1 MFFGF
6 DALIL
11 YSINEDMLQIYPL
24 KFDPILRPVLWGGT
38 KIKHLKGI
46 EINSDSIG
54 ESWELSAV
62 PGSVSVISNGVYKG
76 ASIQELLE
84 QFGEDVVGSKVF
96 KEFGTTFPLL
106 IKFIDAAKDL
116 SIQVHPNDVIAQERH
131 QCLGKTELWY
141 ILEAKEQSSLYSG
154 FSQSVSKEEFLDK
167 IRKNEVVDVLNK
179 FYTKRGDIFYLPAG
193 RVHSIGAGNFLV
205 EIQQTSNITYRVYDY
220 DRVDKNGKKR
230 ELHTD
235 LAKDSIDYGMYDDYH
250 SHLILDKQGE
260 HIIKKCDIFTAT
272 LHRLFD
278 EKTMQVS
285 SKGCFTILI
294 CIDGNATLTD
304 NAGNVETI
312 RTCET
317 VLLPYKMDY
326 VKIKPDEKNGVEFIS
341 VFVENN

>member
-1 MFFGF
+1 MFFWF

-278 EKTMQVS
+278 EKNMQVS

>member
-317 VLLPYKMDY
+317 VLLPYRMDY

>member
-278 EKTMQVS
+278 EKNMQVS

-304 NAGNVETI
+304 NVGNVETI

>member
-278 EKTMQVS
+278 EKNMQVS

>member
-326 VKIKPDEKNGVEFIS
+326 VKIKPDEKSGVEFIS

>member
-1 MFFGF
+1 LFFGF

>member
-1 MFFGF
+1 MFFKF

-11 YSINEDMLQIYPL
+11 YSISQDMLQIYPL
-24 KFDPILRPVLWGGT
+24 KFEPILFSVLWGGT

-46 EINSDSIG
+46 EIDSDCIG

-76 ASIQELLE
+76 LTIQELLE
-84 QFGEDVVGSKVF
+84 QFGEEVVGSKVF
-96 KEFGTTFPLL
+96 EEFGTTFPLL

-116 SIQVHPNDVIAQERH
+116 SIQVHPNDVVAQERH
-131 QCLGKTELWY
+131 RCLGKTELWY
-141 ILEAKEQSSLYSG
+141 ILEAQEKSSLYSG
-154 FSQSVSKEEFLDK
+154 FSQAVSKEEFLDK
-167 IRKNEVVDVLNK
+167 IKKNEVVDVLNK

-230 ELHTD
+230 ELYTE

-250 SHLILDKQGE
+250 SHLILEQQGE
-260 HIIKKCDIFTAT
+260 HLIKKCDIFTAT

-278 EKTMQVS
+278 EEIMQVS

-294 CIDGNATLTD
+294 CIDGSATLVD
-304 NAGNVETI
+304 DAGNVETI
-312 RTCET
+312 RNCET
-317 VLLPYKMDY
+317 VLLPYKMNS
-326 VKIKPDEKNGVEFIS
+326 VRIKPSEKTGVEFIS
-341 VFVENN
+341 VYVENK

>member
-1 MFFGF
+1 
-6 DALIL
+6 
-11 YSINEDMLQIYPL
+11 MLQIYPL

-304 NAGNVETI
+304 NVGNVETI

>member
-304 NAGNVETI
+304 NVGNVETI

>member
-304 NAGNVETI
+304 NVGNVETI

-317 VLLPYKMDY
+317 VLLPYKMDF

>member
-116 SIQVHPNDVIAQERH
+116 SIQVHPNDVIAQKRH

-278 EKTMQVS
+278 EKNMQVS

-304 NAGNVETI
+304 NVGNVETI